1 MIQLSY
7 NFDTTLCFYI
17 VRKLHAR
24 GRSEKREAARGASRG
39 WAVPGPAVSI
49 HKKQK
54 GEYTMKKRAFFLIA
68 AIFCLAL
75 AACDASD
82 PEDLFQSGSVPPPA
96 EEPEGPAVVVTQDE
110 GYYQYGN
117 MQIDCSGNYI
127 LYDGQIL
134 FTRDTEKGVLA
145 FTYDMTTEEVSLLC
159 KDATCSHR
167 REDCPAKIE
176 GCLEQ
181 YDGRL
186 YATIIRNWSSFGK
199 DPIFLLVEY
208 KNGKFEP
215 ILDGSIEGFC
225 HGNGNLYVKT
235 ADQTLIVYE
244 NGSDTPRTLM
254 DEYQEANNVVFG
266 QYLYSTFSRGVCRVD
281 LLAEEPQLEVLIEDA
296 YDAMVDGEHIYY
308 YMDRDEILYRC
319 DMDGTNSM
327 PLTDRPVA
335 GINFDDKYFYFR
347 YRDPENPYYGE
358 ESGDLYRLDKKDP
371 TKLEKIAELPEAI
384 HRVYTVPGYDLL
396 FIRTRSRET
405 DELGNFQ
412 EGPLFTMTTDGEEIT
427 ELVIPEY

>member
-1 MIQLSY
+1 
-7 NFDTTLCFYI
+7 
-17 VRKLHAR
+17 
-24 GRSEKREAARGASRG
+24 
-39 WAVPGPAVSI
+39 
-49 HKKQK
+49 
-54 GEYTMKKRAFFLIA
+54 MKKRAFFLIA
-68 AIFCLAL
+68 VIFCLVL

-117 MQIDCSGNYI
+117 RQVGGDSCGYI

-134 FTRDTEKGVLA
+134 FQRDTEKGVLA

-167 REDCPAKIE
+167 RADCPANID
-176 GCLEQ
+176 GNLEQ

-186 YATIIRNWSSFGK
+186 YAEIMRYSGGFGQ
-199 DPIFLLVEY
+199 DPIYLLVEY

-215 ILDGSIEGFC
+215 ILDGSVETFC

-235 ADQTLIVYE
+235 ADQSLIAYE

-254 DEYQEANNVVFG
+254 DEYLKYTIVVFG
-266 QYLYSTFSRGVCRVD
+266 QYLYSTFPRGVCRVD
-281 LLAEEPQLEVLIEDA
+281 LLAEEPQLEVLIEDV

-308 YMDRDEILYRC
+308 CTDMDEILYRC

-335 GINFDDKYFYFR
+335 GMNFDDKYLYFR
-347 YRDPENPYYGE
+347 YRDSNNPYYGE

-371 TKLEKIAELPEAI
+371 TKLEKIAELPESI
-384 HRVYTVPGYDLL
+384 WRVYTVPGYDLL
-396 FIRTRSRET
+396 FVVTRSRET
-405 DELGNFQ
+405 DELGNAQ